1 MIEKLN
7 LTLPSEVDKARQ
19 LNSHDPTGG
28 RNINGE
34 TGTKLSG
41 NEMEDILESAAA
53 LPGKFVV
60 S

>member
-7 LTLPSEVDKARQ
+7 LTLPSEVDKASQ

-28 RNINGE
+28 RNSNGE

-41 NEMEDILESAAA
+41 NEMEDILGVQQSD
-53 LPGKFVV
+53 
-60 S
+60 